1 MSEDSIT
8 RQVEAL
14 YTRHPYPSRAPQLR
28 ADSFAHRLLG
38 YVDRGHE
45 QRSLHILDAGCGTG
59 AALIPIAEL
68 YPDARVV
75 GIDLSPAAIAAVD
88 AERRRRELHNL
99 EVHRMDL
106 LDPDT
111 VEQLRTRAP
120 QGFDVIYAS
129 GVVHHLAAPERGL
142 AHLARLLAPH
152 GVLSLMVY
160 GHHGRMP
167 VTRMARAV
175 ALARP
180 GVGADDDRLAF
191 ARRMLGALGQGSVAS
206 PPWDDVND
214 IDDVELV
221 DRYLHVRARSFTVA
235 ELVSLVEGAGLRW
248 LRWLEPRLWSP
259 RYIFEPG
266 PLADE
271 LEALPELVR
280 WQIVEQ
286 LFDRRNLEVL
296 LVRPEARPRPVATM
310 ETLRQAM
317 VARNPQA
324 AIHIIERSSRMD
336 TWVEHVSVRLRGGP
350 ETGLP
355 GVHGML
361 VQACSRPL
369 AASDLIASVASAFPG
384 SSDAIWQALHELV
397 LEDVLYE
404 P

>member
-14 YTRHPYPSRAPQLR
+14 YTRHPYPSTAPQLR
-28 ADSFAHRLLG
+28 ADSFAHRLLA
-38 YVDRGHE
+38 YVDRGHG
-45 QRSLHILDAGCGTG
+45 QRRLHILDAGCGTG
-59 AALIPIAEL
+59 AALIPVAEL
-68 YPDARVV
+68 HPDARVI

-106 LDPDT
+106 LDADALGL
-111 VEQLRTRAP
+111 LRERAP

-129 GVVHHLAAPERGL
+129 GVVHHLARPERGL
-142 AHLARLLAPH
+142 AHLASLLAPD

-180 GVGADDDRLAF
+180 GAGAEDDRLVF

-206 PPWDDVND
+206 PPWDDASD

-221 DRYLHVRARSFTVA
+221 DRYLHVHARSFTVA
-235 ELVSLVEGAGLRW
+235 ELVSLVESAGLRW

-259 RYIFEPG
+259 RDIFEPG
-266 PLADE
+266 QLADE
-271 LEALPELVR
+271 LEALPEPVR

-296 LVRPEARPRPVATM
+296 LVRPEARPRPAATM
-310 ETLRQAM
+310 ETLRHAV

-324 AIHIIERSSRMD
+324 AIHIIERSSRMN
-336 TWVEHVSVRLRGGP
+336 TWVEHIAASLRGGP
-350 ETGLP
+350 EIALA

-361 VQACSRPL
+361 VQACSHPTP
-369 AASDLIASVASAFPG
+369 ADDLVASVSRVFPG
-384 SSDAIWQALHELV
+384 SSDVIWRALHELV

-404 P
+404 H